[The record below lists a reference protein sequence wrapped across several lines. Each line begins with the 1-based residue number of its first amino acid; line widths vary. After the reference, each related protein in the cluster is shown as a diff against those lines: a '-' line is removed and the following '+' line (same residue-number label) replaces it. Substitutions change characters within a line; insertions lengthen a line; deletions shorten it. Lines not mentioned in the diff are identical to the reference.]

1 MRKAQGADRK
11 RMFLIYTSN
20 TAGNL
25 ISFQVEV
32 VQYDSPLQC
41 YSDDAL
47 KEMANRGTWKMTP
60 EQLALMPAEPQ
71 KFTPQNS
78 AVLAVLSQDG
88 KGRQC

>member
-1 MRKAQGADRK
+1 MWKAQGAYPID
-11 RMFLIYTSN
+11 MMAVLCSFCT
-20 TAGNL
+20 
-25 ISFQVEV
+25 SFQVEV

-41 YSDDAL
+41 YSDEAL

>member
-1 MRKAQGADRK
+1 M
-11 RMFLIYTSN
+11 
-20 TAGNL
+20 
-25 ISFQVEV
+25 EV